1 MGGPWGWGLFGFGVP
16 GVREVVLVALVA
28 LALYGRA
35 GSQILLSTRHAKV
48 LPWWVRLIRP
58 STAHARRRAA
68 AAEPPTKPGV
78 LPRGRL
84 FWALALAFAAA
95 VAAWVAT
102 SLVIRGSGPPG

>member
-1 MGGPWGWGLFGFGVP
+1 MGGSWGLLGFGIP
-16 GVREVVLVALVA
+16 GTREVVLVALVA

-58 STAHARRRAA
+58 STAHSRRRAA
-68 AAEPPTKPGV
+68 TAEPPPKPGV

-102 SLVIRGSGPPG
+102 SVVIRAAAGPPG